1 MMMMMMELE
10 KEEKLEVKATL
21 AATAAASK
29 YKFFE
34 RHSVSLSLERPY
46 DNIKINNFLCYLKS
60 VCDLKPSICKI
71 KTLVKNKGKKKK
83 VLIWTI
89 ASIFPA
95 SGMLINSA
103 IFHFETPVS

>member
-1 MMMMMMELE
+1 MMMMMMMMELE
-10 KEEKLEVKATL
+10 KEEKLEVKATV

-71 KTLVKNKGKKKK
+71 KTLVKNKGKKKSFN
-83 VLIWTI
+83 LDDCID
-89 ASIFPA
+89 FPRIRDA
-95 SGMLINSA
+95 DKFCHIS
-103 IFHFETPVS
+103 F